1 MFGAGAGYILVLQA
15 LTAWI
20 KNLYPEDQRGQFEG
34 VKQLFFVCVPMIVG
48 PAIATPVINAFG
60 VEKIV
65 NGVAGMVPGNS
76 LFLISGLVTLLALL
90 AAVPRRAHGKSAR
103 RSRGAAVKCRRRGP
117 GSFGGRGRFAYSL
130 SRRSMIRYNCNARRG
145 RAPRK
150 RSCLDEI

>member
-1 MFGAGAGYILVLQA
+1 MLQA

-90 AAVPRRAHGKSAR
+90 PLLPAARMEKAR
-103 RSRGAAVKCRRRGP
+103 TGAVKCRRPGP
-117 GSFGGRGRFAYSL
+117 GSFGGR
-130 SRRSMIRYNCNARRG
+130 
-145 RAPRK
+145 RAFCIFSFPPLYDK
-150 RSCLDEI
+150 IQL

>member
-1 MFGAGAGYILVLQA
+1 MDYTLTGVVQGAGLLAASVLTIPAARFIDRGKCGPVIAAAVGCNLLGLLGVSFPRRSFRCLSVCSAPARGYILVLQA

-65 NGVAGMVPGNS
+65 NGVAGMCPATVC
-76 LFLISGLVTLLALL
+76 F
-90 AAVPRRAHGKSAR
+90 
-103 RSRGAAVKCRRRGP
+103 
-117 GSFGGRGRFAYSL
+117 
-130 SRRSMIRYNCNARRG
+130 
-145 RAPRK
+145 
-150 RSCLDEI
+150 

>member
-90 AAVPRRAHGKSAR
+90 PLLPAARMEKAR
-103 RSRGAAVKCRRRGP
+103 TGAAAQP
-117 GSFGGRGRFAYSL
+117 
-130 SRRSMIRYNCNARRG
+130 
-145 RAPRK
+145 
-150 RSCLDEI
+150 